1 MVRRWRGNDSVGMI
15 DWDFRSSLRGCAEMY
30 VCEDFVD
37 FEGEAVKYLPLSAK
51 REKAGIKKNSGL
63 DF

>member
-1 MVRRWRGNDSVGMI
+1 
-15 DWDFRSSLRGCAEMY
+15 MY